1 MESTKRLRYLSDEQ
15 VDTLF
20 RIVFAYSPTTLSPN
34 DMWELRRIGLISDNE
49 LQNTASYWLMRFI
62 VLAEPTVPYYEL
74 IVRVARMTFSTGS
87 RVRNIISRDFYGES
101 ISKLRETLKSK

>member
-15 VDTLF
+15 VDVLF

-101 ISKLRETLKSK
+101 ISKLIETLKSK

>member
-1 MESTKRLRYLSDEQ
+1 MESIKRLRYLSDEQ
-15 VDTLF
+15 VDVLF

-62 VLAEPTVPYYEL
+62 VFAEPTVPYYEL

>member
-1 MESTKRLRYLSDEQ
+1 MELWLTSVTGFILLKER
-15 VDTLF
+15 
-20 RIVFAYSPTTLSPN
+20 RIGIFSPN

-74 IVRVARMTFSTGS
+74 IVRVARLTFSTGS

>member
-1 MESTKRLRYLSDEQ
+1 MESIKRLRYLSDEQ
-15 VDTLF
+15 VDVLF